1 MKRSLTYVLLLISVL
16 GSGSI
21 CAQDISDFSICKKVE
36 SLEPVGITNHYETG
50 DRAYVWMRV
59 VGVDAGSTIFI
70 DWYAE
75 DILVHTSKMK
85 ITSDPMRTYAYKTL
99 YSRGVWKV
107 MVRTFDNVVLKEA
120 TITVGAYQ

>member
-1 MKRSLTYVLLLISVL
+1 MKNSFSYSLFLYCIF
-16 GSGSI
+16 SGTCI
-21 CAQDISDFSICKKVE
+21 CAQEISSFAICKKVE

-50 DRAYVWMRV
+50 DRAYAWMKV
-59 VGVDAGSTIFI
+59 EGIDAGSTVFI

-75 DILVHTSKMK
+75 DILEHTSKMK

-99 YSRGVWKV
+99 YKRGIWKV
-107 MVRTFDNVVLKEA
+107 MVRTFDNAILKEA